1 MLTKLLQYAPVQ
13 IVSAL
18 SVFLLIAIQTKFL
31 GLEDYGM
38 LAIFFLVTEV
48 VRSFSAQ
55 WINTSM
61 LRLYPAETADNKRH
75 YQTIAVILLM
85 ALFVPASGL
94 VAVAIFYYDVFSWT
108 TLFYLSLLLLSK
120 SAYLFLL
127 DMARLN
133 EHVSVYRLTSML
145 QSAISLL
152 FTYLLL
158 SYHADFENAVL
169 ALVISYFAVL
179 PFVLFKLT
187 LSSLPAAK
195 PFVMPI
201 ISYGLPLMLSGTLAS
216 LTSRVDRLFIADSIG
231 LTETGVYAALSNMLL
246 GVMALV
252 FMVIAMPLYPEMT
265 KAIKDKATLASLHKK
280 YFTMLLLFSLPAL
293 LGLCLIAEP
302 MISLFL
308 TDDYLQYGVELFYL
322 IALSVFVLNLRA
334 HYVDH
339 GLQFTLNTHLLPFI
353 TGGSIIINVT
363 LLFLLLDKFG
373 VYGAAIASLATNTI
387 TLVIS
392 FTVARNKGYR
402 YLIGRDCI
410 NVLIASAV
418 MAFCML
424 LVRDSFTIYSE
435 YIQLFTLILSGVIS
449 YGAAHFLLNTAAIR
463 SHTCTYVRKV
473 IAK

>member
-1 MLTKLLQYAPVQ
+1 MLKKLLQYAPVQ
-13 IVSAL
+13 IISAL

-31 GLEDYGM
+31 GIEDYGM

-55 WINTSM
+55 WVNTSM
-61 LRLYPAETADNKRH
+61 LRLYPAETSDNKRH
-75 YQTIAVILLM
+75 YQTVAVCLLA

-94 VAVAIFYYDVFSWT
+94 IAIAIFYYDLFTWSIFFS
-108 TLFYLSLLLLSK
+108 LSLLLLSK

-127 DMARLN
+127 DMTRLN
-133 EHVSVYRLTSML
+133 DQVGAYRLSSML
-145 QSAISLL
+145 QSVISILA
-152 FTYLLL
+152 TYLLL

-169 ALVISYFAVL
+169 ALVISYVVVL
-179 PFVLFKLT
+179 PFVMFKLT
-187 LSSLPAAK
+187 LSTLTVAK

-201 ISYGLPLMLSGTLAS
+201 ISYGVPLMLSGTLAS
-216 LTSRVDRLFIADSIG
+216 LTSRVDRLFIADAIG

-265 KAIKDKATLASLHKK
+265 KAIKNKPILAALHAK

-308 TDDYLQYGVELFYL
+308 TADYLQYGVEIFYI
-322 IALSVFVLNLRA
+322 IAVSVFVLNLRA
-334 HYVDH
+334 HFVDH

-387 TLVIS
+387 TLFVS
-392 FTVARNKGYR
+392 FIVARNKGYQ
-402 YLIGRDCI
+402 YSINLECI
-410 NVLIASAV
+410 KVLIASVV
-418 MAFCML
+418 MVCCML
-424 LVRDSFTIYSE
+424 LVRNVVTSYS
-435 YIQLFTLILSGVIS
+435 YTIQLLTLILSGVIS
-449 YGAAHFLLNTAAIR
+449 YGCAHVLLNTANVR
-463 SHTCTYVRKV
+463 SYACTYVRKV